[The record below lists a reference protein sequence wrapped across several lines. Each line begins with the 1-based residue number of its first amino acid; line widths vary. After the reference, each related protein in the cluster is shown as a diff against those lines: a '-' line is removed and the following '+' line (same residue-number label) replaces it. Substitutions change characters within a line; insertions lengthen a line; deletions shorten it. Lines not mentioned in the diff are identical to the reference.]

1 MNTRSWIFKH
11 LLCSIAVLLFVP
23 QALAIDLR
31 PRHISCQTGGGMGAV
46 SLGTGW
52 KYGRHQRWETDLFIG
67 LVPKYDSSS
76 AKVSFALKE
85 NFVPWQIRLN
95 NKITLEPLTSSVYF
109 TTLISDKV
117 WRHLPE
123 RYSHGYYILPTKIRA
138 NISLGQ
144 RMQWMLSQK
153 SSVVESISTYY
164 ELGTC
169 DIYVLSA
176 AGNSKI
182 KLHELMQLCI
192 GIRINFNR

>member
-52 KYGRHQRWETDLFIG
+52 KYGSHQRWETDLFIG

-95 NKITLEPLTSSVYF
+95 NKITLEPLTIV
-109 TTLISDKV
+109 
-117 WRHLPE
+117 LPVF
-123 RYSHGYYILPTKIRA
+123 RQG
-138 NISLGQ
+138 
-144 RMQWMLSQK
+144 
-153 SSVVESISTYY
+153 V
-164 ELGTC
+164 
-169 DIYVLSA
+169 
-176 AGNSKI
+176 
-182 KLHELMQLCI
+182 KLK
-192 GIRINFNR
+192 